1 MVLRYLHM
9 RTTAIDFAVSS
20 GCLLSHLCQEAS
32 DCCCLY
38 TQSAFHLQTKTGQGK
53 SGAQPAFFFAPSTLK
68 IADYFQADGH
78 VRRSLY

>member
-1 MVLRYLHM
+1 M
-9 RTTAIDFAVSS
+9 RTVAIDFAASS
-20 GCLLSHLCQEAS
+20 CRLLSHPCQEAS

-38 TQSAFHLQTKTGQGK
+38 TQSAFHLQTKTGPRTP
-53 SGAQPAFFFAPSTLK
+53 GAPPAFFFAPSTLT